1 MTTRQVIA
9 AALVLAVVCCG
20 IMWLL
25 EDFRQRKMLGEM
37 RGWLDSLPT
46 ATEGGSA

>member
-1 MTTRQVIA
+1 MTTRQVIT

-20 IMWLL
+20 IMWVL

-37 RGWLDSLPT
+37 RAWLDTIPT
-46 ATEGGSA
+46 AEGGAA